1 MDFFSIKNRISMFQ
15 KKLFY
20 EMIINVIINMASF
33 HNSVNLVNHNWIQ
46 CTNNAFLVNNF
57 PVWEYPNLEVIV
69 VCQALPGNEVT
80 LSFKM
85 ECYNTMQKPECQK
98 AIVLFS
104 TKEIYLFNTSIYL
117 MKSVFLFHAHSHYS
131 KGQPDPYDSKM
142 LL

>member
-1 MDFFSIKNRISMFQ
+1 
-15 KKLFY
+15 
-20 EMIINVIINMASF
+20 MASF

-85 ECYNTMQKPECQK
+85 EGYNAEPRMPESHS
-98 AIVLFS
+98 AIFNKGNLSFQYKHLFDEVS
-104 TKEIYLFNTSIYL
+104 FSI
-117 MKSVFLFHAHSHYS
+117 SCT
-131 KGQPDPYDSKM
+131 
-142 LL
+142 